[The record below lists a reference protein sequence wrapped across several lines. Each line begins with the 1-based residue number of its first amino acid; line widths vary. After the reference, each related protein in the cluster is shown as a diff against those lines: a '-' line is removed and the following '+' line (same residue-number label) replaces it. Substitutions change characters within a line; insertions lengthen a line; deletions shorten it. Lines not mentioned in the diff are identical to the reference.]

1 MEEGGGQEEQG
12 RRVSG
17 PIRVSSRTSSRS
29 LRFSSCAFRSASIS
43 AAFLAHSSASAL
55 ALSSSSSRACSSASR
70 RACNG
75 RAGAGGVTVGRGG
88 AMWCSE
94 PAVLAGKEG
103 AMRCWWRKGGD
114 GGCMVAKGH
123 SRPASLAAA
132 AAASSAA

>member
-70 RACNG
+70 RACD
-75 RAGAGGVTVGRGG
+75 AGAAGERGG
-88 AMWCSE
+88 KASYSVRAAAQEE
-94 PAVLAGKEG
+94 PAVLAGEEEG
-103 AMRCWWRKGGD
+103 GSM
-114 GGCMVAKGH
+114 
-123 SRPASLAAA
+123 
-132 AAASSAA
+132 